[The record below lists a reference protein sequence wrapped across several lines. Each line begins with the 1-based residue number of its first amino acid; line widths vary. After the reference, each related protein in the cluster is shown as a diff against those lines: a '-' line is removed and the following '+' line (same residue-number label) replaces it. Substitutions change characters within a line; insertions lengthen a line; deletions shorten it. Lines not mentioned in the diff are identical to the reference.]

1 MNFTAIERWGYW
13 LGHEI
18 AQWYRVTNEAWVRL
32 PLGMKVA
39 LVFWT
44 GVMVCIAAFA
54 EHRKE
59 NQ

>member
-1 MNFTAIERWGYW
+1 MTFTGIERFGYW

-18 AQWYRVTNEAWVRL
+18 AQWYHALNAAWARL

-44 GVMVCIAAFA
+44 GVICCIAAFA

-59 NQ
+59 NR